1 MEPTR
6 KNYNILLKQFKE
18 CEKSTISL
26 EEQKKLAVGR
36 LEEAEKA
43 LSLLTSGRD
52 PDEVVLR
59 LEKEIE
65 IRMETLRSKLLELE
79 GIVTSNLTTK
89 SDLDEIDI

>member
-1 MEPTR
+1 MEVSR
-6 KNYNILLKQFKE
+6 KNYNVLLKQFKE